1 MVAQSLDLLHGVLL
15 EGPQVVRQVGVRV
28 EPEVVPYHDAVAV
41 AGIVELFVGRRAD
54 PVADHVEM
62 HVPVECDAG
71 VVLLA
76 AAAEQPFAHAPVAAL
91 DIDRFAVDLQA
102 EDAVVPLVA
111 VFADAERYCP
121 CVRLPPV
128 GFEHQAAGVQR
139 GVAHAVGPPE
149 LRMLYGQAGNLAL
162 REPDRPPLARFE
174 TDGVRE
180 GDASGAD
187 LAPQHALAGLVSV
200 VLHVGKEFDLRMF
213 AVGNLRAHP
222 RFDEAYV
229 ARERQVDI
237 VGDAAQQPRGIG
249 HPVPPGA
256 GDIGRAAEIGH
267 GVSHPFDLDFE
278 AVLPAGCH
286 EPGDV
291 VVPRLHEAV
300 EVPQL
305 MAVEADGTLAVHPFE
320 AEPQGAAFA
329 DRGRWEEPRVAEIA
343 VVAALVR
350 AVGVVAEIGVCF
362 HAGRNVRREDA
373 AGHDGR
379 DGGQGVAF
387 RRPYLPTDMSAAAVE
402 RDTFLCAD
410 AGGE

>member
-1 MVAQSLDLLHGVLL
+1 M
-15 EGPQVVRQVGVRV
+15 
-28 EPEVVPYHDAVAV
+28 
-41 AGIVELFVGRRAD
+41 
-54 PVADHVEM
+54 
-62 HVPVECDAG
+62 
-71 VVLLA
+71 
-76 AAAEQPFAHAPVAAL
+76 
-91 DIDRFAVDLQA
+91 
-102 EDAVVPLVA
+102 
-111 VFADAERYCP
+111 
-121 CVRLPPV
+121 
-128 GFEHQAAGVQR
+128 
-139 GVAHAVGPPE
+139 
-149 LRMLYGQAGNLAL
+149 
-162 REPDRPPLARFE
+162 
-174 TDGVRE
+174 RE
-180 GDASGAD
+180 GDASGTD
-187 LAPQHALAGLVSV
+187 LAPQHALAGLVRA

-278 AVLPAGCH
+278 AVLPIGCH

-373 AGHDGR
+373 AGTAGRASPSDGR
-379 DGGQGVAF
+379 TSQRICPLRLSSGMHSCALTPAASSERQSAKIRFIMACVFFGRGRVRTPLRRGNGV
-387 RRPYLPTDMSAAAVE
+387 R
-402 RDTFLCAD
+402 AD
-410 AGGE
+410 RYSSVPVPESSSES

>member
-1 MVAQSLDLLHGVLL
+1 
-15 EGPQVVRQVGVRV
+15 
-28 EPEVVPYHDAVAV
+28 
-41 AGIVELFVGRRAD
+41 
-54 PVADHVEM
+54 
-62 HVPVECDAG
+62 
-71 VVLLA
+71 
-76 AAAEQPFAHAPVAAL
+76 
-91 DIDRFAVDLQA
+91 
-102 EDAVVPLVA
+102 
-111 VFADAERYCP
+111 
-121 CVRLPPV
+121 
-128 GFEHQAAGVQR
+128 
-139 GVAHAVGPPE
+139 
-149 LRMLYGQAGNLAL
+149 
-162 REPDRPPLARFE
+162 
-174 TDGVRE
+174 
-180 GDASGAD
+180 
-187 LAPQHALAGLVSV
+187 
-200 VLHVGKEFDLRMF
+200 MF

-278 AVLPAGCH
+278 AVLPIGCH

-379 DGGQGVAF
+379 DGG
-387 RRPYLPTDMSAAAVE
+387 
-402 RDTFLCAD
+402 
-410 AGGE
+410 

>member
-1 MVAQSLDLLHGVLL
+1 MVAQPLDLLHGVLL

-162 REPDRPPLARFE
+162 RSSAARPLRGGRGAR
-174 TDGVRE
+174 
-180 GDASGAD
+180 
-187 LAPQHALAGLVSV
+187 
-200 VLHVGKEFDLRMF
+200 
-213 AVGNLRAHP
+213 
-222 RFDEAYV
+222 
-229 ARERQVDI
+229 
-237 VGDAAQQPRGIG
+237 
-249 HPVPPGA
+249 
-256 GDIGRAAEIGH
+256 
-267 GVSHPFDLDFE
+267 
-278 AVLPAGCH
+278 
-286 EPGDV
+286 
-291 VVPRLHEAV
+291 
-300 EVPQL
+300 
-305 MAVEADGTLAVHPFE
+305 
-320 AEPQGAAFA
+320 
-329 DRGRWEEPRVAEIA
+329 
-343 VVAALVR
+343 
-350 AVGVVAEIGVCF
+350 
-362 HAGRNVRREDA
+362 RRCL
-373 AGHDGR
+373 R
-379 DGGQGVAF
+379 DGSRPAARP
-387 RRPYLPTDMSAAAVE
+387 RRPCQSGSP
-402 RDTFLCAD
+402 RR
-410 AGGE
+410 